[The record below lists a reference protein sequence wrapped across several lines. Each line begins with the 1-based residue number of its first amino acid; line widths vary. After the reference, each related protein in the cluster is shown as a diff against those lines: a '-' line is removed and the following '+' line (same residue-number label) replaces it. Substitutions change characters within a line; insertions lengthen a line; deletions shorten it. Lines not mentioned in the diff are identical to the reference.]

1 MKAKTKKMVADVLGF
16 VGRSVV
22 GIIKNPVTQTVV
34 ATVVKHKVKSATGAA
49 LIVAIYEAFSG
60 SL

>member
-1 MKAKTKKMVADVLGF
+1 MVADVLGF